1 MLTAYVICLAVG
13 GGFLALSFFGDFLEG
28 DADIGADADVGA
40 DADALS
46 HGGGVAQLFSVRA
59 AVNALFGFGAA
70 GTLLHLL
77 WGGGQPVL
85 TAAVAGGAGVASG
98 ALIGSVFGYLKRTES
113 GTMRGERS
121 FVGLTGE
128 VSLEIAPGGRG
139 TVTVRR
145 GDRRVRIRARAADA
159 RGDAGALAAGQPV
172 VVVEMKDGIAS
183 VAPVGPRLLEE

>member
-28 DADIGADADVGA
+28 DADFGADADVGA

-46 HGGGVAQLFSVRA
+46 HGGVAQLFSVRA

-159 RGDAGALAAGQPV
+159 RGDPVALAAGQPV

-183 VAPVGPRLLEE
+183 VAPVGPRLLDE